1 MLAVLNFWTEN
12 PCICAYFFVI
22 EIAGFVRVKICC
34 WHCDVWDLGPRLM
47 EGWVLELILILL
59 TLPQDIS
66 VPIRHCCC
74 DCGSVVFGG
83 VSGRTQVYDV
93 RSKFLLECRK
103 SRRRCIGSKWSF
115 EGVIQV
121 GDVWEMWRLWA
132 SWRLF
137 EMAQAAGH
145 GGGGRNLRISPHETP
160 RISNITSSFRN
171 FLGLRKTT
179 SPGSSLHSSSSEPLS
194 SRPSDASFSEVEGA
208 CLGALKLNLGTVSLE
223 RDPSQNAEAEISI
236 CRCFSS
242 SRLHESRRENQN
254 VVTLAF
260 DASVREI
267 SHAGI
272 IWAMEH
278 TLKRG
283 DVLTIV
289 SVLSSIR
296 GPFGIPIK
304 VGDQKWL
311 TANQKLV
318 EEEIRCKINMWK
330 EFPGLQYRCEEGG
343 LQLVVIVKAAHRPEV
358 AIVKEAIKQG
368 AAHVVLDKSL
378 KNRRREFYLQNLTCC
393 VTRMRRSGG
402 VQVIRS
408 SSEPHSPTSVIPS
421 PRLSYG
427 DQVAEFENTLGTKRL
442 SLPLVAASLSSSS
455 QRSSIVRHNL
465 SSSFKSTSTVTDHH
479 DIDDDLF
486 SIYHGATRHN
496 ELATELLVTNTRPSC
511 YESDELFASG
521 NADTTSTNSNLAI
534 TEPLTQ
540 VVISRVTFVVGLAQ
554 SVEIILRG
562 ALRPGEG
569 LLVGSS
575 PSALFLLQGDAMSCH
590 RLSAGTSG
598 SYIAMEGRM
607 AMKLAYL
614 ESDQRVLAV
623 DTYGRVWSIPIDHA
637 ITTAK
642 PLVLVEAHS
651 EGRRHSLMLHH
662 SDSLCLSAQYGTG
675 EAGAVRI
682 SVKSLKIGDNV
693 LLRLR
698 STEPSHAICLQAL
711 TSE

>member
-1 MLAVLNFWTEN
+1 M
-12 PCICAYFFVI
+12 
-22 EIAGFVRVKICC
+22 
-34 WHCDVWDLGPRLM
+34 
-47 EGWVLELILILL
+47 
-59 TLPQDIS
+59 
-66 VPIRHCCC
+66 
-74 DCGSVVFGG
+74 
-83 VSGRTQVYDV
+83 
-93 RSKFLLECRK
+93 
-103 SRRRCIGSKWSF
+103 
-115 EGVIQV
+115 
-121 GDVWEMWRLWA
+121 
-132 SWRLF
+132 
-137 EMAQAAGH
+137 
-145 GGGGRNLRISPHETP
+145 RISPHETP

-465 SSSFKSTSTVTDHH
+465 SSSFKSTDRKS
-479 DIDDDLF
+479 
-486 SIYHGATRHN
+486 
-496 ELATELLVTNTRPSC
+496 
-511 YESDELFASG
+511 
-521 NADTTSTNSNLAI
+521 
-534 TEPLTQ
+534 
-540 VVISRVTFVVGLAQ
+540 VV
-554 SVEIILRG
+554 
-562 ALRPGEG
+562 
-569 LLVGSS
+569 
-575 PSALFLLQGDAMSCH
+575 
-590 RLSAGTSG
+590 
-598 SYIAMEGRM
+598 
-607 AMKLAYL
+607 
-614 ESDQRVLAV
+614 
-623 DTYGRVWSIPIDHA
+623 
-637 ITTAK
+637 
-642 PLVLVEAHS
+642 
-651 EGRRHSLMLHH
+651 
-662 SDSLCLSAQYGTG
+662 
-675 EAGAVRI
+675 
-682 SVKSLKIGDNV
+682 
-693 LLRLR
+693 
-698 STEPSHAICLQAL
+698 
-711 TSE
+711 